1 MSAPALIPCPACN
14 GLNRIPSER
23 LGDAP
28 RCGRCKS
35 PVLPVAPITLSQAS
49 FAAQL
54 KGDLPLLV
62 DVWADWCGP
71 CKAFAPTFAQAAAQL
86 QGRCRLGKLDSEANP
101 QLSAQLGIRSIPSLI
116 LFRGGVEVA
125 RQSGA
130 LPLPQLLGWLRSQG
144 IAGADRS
151 AATSAT
157 VSAGGATAASL
168 GAPA

>member
-35 PVLPVAPITLSQAS
+35 PVLPNAPITLSQAS

-116 LFRGGVEVA
+116 LFRGGVEVS

-130 LPLPQLLGWLRSQG
+130 LPLPQLLAWLRSQG
-144 IAGADRS
+144 IA
-151 AATSAT
+151 
-157 VSAGGATAASL
+157 
-168 GAPA
+168 

>member
-35 PVLPVAPITLSQAS
+35 PVLPAAPITLNQAS
-49 FAAQL
+49 FVAQL

-101 QLSAQLGIRSIPSLI
+101 QLSAQLSIRSIPSLI

-144 IAGADRS
+144 IA
-151 AATSAT
+151 
-157 VSAGGATAASL
+157 
-168 GAPA
+168 

>member
-28 RCGRCKS
+28 RYGRCKS

-130 LPLPQLLGWLRSQG
+130 LPLPQLLAWLRGQD
-144 IAGADRS
+144 IA
-151 AATSAT
+151 
-157 VSAGGATAASL
+157 
-168 GAPA
+168 

>member
-23 LGDAP
+23 LGGAP

-35 PVLPVAPITLSQAS
+35 PVLPNAPITLNQAS

-130 LPLPQLLGWLRSQG
+130 LPLPQLLAWLRSQG
-144 IAGADRS
+144 IA
-151 AATSAT
+151 
-157 VSAGGATAASL
+157 
-168 GAPA
+168 

>member
-35 PVLPVAPITLSQAS
+35 PVLPAAPITLTQAS

-101 QLSAQLGIRSIPSLI
+101 QLSTQLGIRSIPSLI

-130 LPLPQLLGWLRSQG
+130 LPLPQLLAWLRGQG
-144 IAGADRS
+144 IA
-151 AATSAT
+151 
-157 VSAGGATAASL
+157 
-168 GAPA
+168 

>member
-35 PVLPVAPITLSQAS
+35 PVLPAAPITLSQAS

-130 LPLPQLLGWLRSQG
+130 LPLPQLLAWLRSQG
-144 IAGADRS
+144 IA
-151 AATSAT
+151 
-157 VSAGGATAASL
+157 
-168 GAPA
+168 

>member
-130 LPLPQLLGWLRSQG
+130 LPLPQLLAWLRSQG
-144 IAGADRS
+144 IA
-151 AATSAT
+151 
-157 VSAGGATAASL
+157 
-168 GAPA
+168 

>member
-35 PVLPVAPITLSQAS
+35 PVLPAAPITLNQAS

-71 CKAFAPTFAQAAAQL
+71 CKSFAPTFAQAAAQL

-130 LPLPQLLGWLRSQG
+130 LPLPQLLAWLRGQG
-144 IAGADRS
+144 IA
-151 AATSAT
+151 
-157 VSAGGATAASL
+157 
-168 GAPA
+168 

>member
-71 CKAFAPTFAQAAAQL
+71 CKAFSPTFAQAAAQL

-101 QLSAQLGIRSIPSLI
+101 QLSAQLSIRSIPSLI

-130 LPLPQLLGWLRSQG
+130 LPLPQLLAWLRSQG
-144 IAGADRS
+144 IA
-151 AATSAT
+151 
-157 VSAGGATAASL
+157 
-168 GAPA
+168 

>member
-28 RCGRCKS
+28 RCGHCKS
-35 PVLPVAPITLSQAS
+35 PVLPAAPITLNQAS

-130 LPLPQLLGWLRSQG
+130 LPLPQLLAWLRSQG
-144 IAGADRS
+144 IA
-151 AATSAT
+151 
-157 VSAGGATAASL
+157 
-168 GAPA
+168 

>member
-35 PVLPVAPITLSQAS
+35 PVLPNAPITLNQAS

-116 LFRGGVEVA
+116 LFRGGVEVS

-130 LPLPQLLGWLRSQG
+130 LPLPQLLAWLRSQG
-144 IAGADRS
+144 IA
-151 AATSAT
+151 
-157 VSAGGATAASL
+157 
-168 GAPA
+168 

>member
-35 PVLPVAPITLSQAS
+35 PVLPNAPITLNQAS
-49 FAAQL
+49 LAAQL

-144 IAGADRS
+144 IA
-151 AATSAT
+151 
-157 VSAGGATAASL
+157 
-168 GAPA
+168 